1 MARRRKLGRPGDQRR
16 ALLRN
21 QVSALLWHG
30 KIVTTEA
37 RAKEVRRVAEKLIT
51 LAVNEYD
58 KSIKV
63 QKEVNN
69 EKGQTVTIEV
79 TNDTPSKL
87 NARRK
92 MISYLY
98 NLREPKTREETR
110 SEYKQRSREIKHP
123 LVEKLFNDYGPKYRA
138 RNEEKNCVGGY
149 TRIVKLGPRRGDGA
163 EEVLLELVE

>member
-1 MARRRKLGRPGDQRR
+1 MARQRKLGKAGDQRR

-63 QKEVNN
+63 KKDVNN
-69 EKGQTVTIEV
+69 EKGQTITIEV
-79 TNDTPSKL
+79 TNDAPSKL

-92 MISYLY
+92 MMSYLY
-98 NLREPKTREETR
+98 DLREPKTREETR

-163 EEVLLELVE
+163 EEVLLELLE

>member
-37 RAKEVRRVAEKLIT
+37 RAKEVRRIAEKLIT

-63 QKEVNN
+63 KKDVNN
-69 EKGQTVTIEV
+69 EKGQTITIEV
-79 TNDTPSKL
+79 TNDAPSKL

-92 MISYLY
+92 MMSYLY
-98 NLREPKTREETR
+98 DLR
-110 SEYKQRSREIKHP
+110 
-123 LVEKLFNDYGPKYRA
+123 
-138 RNEEKNCVGGY
+138 
-149 TRIVKLGPRRGDGA
+149 
-163 EEVLLELVE
+163 

>member
-1 MARRRKLGRPGDQRR
+1 MAKPRKLGKPSDQRR

-21 QVSALLWHG
+21 QVSSLLWHG

-37 RAKEVRRVAEKLIT
+37 RAKEVRRIAEKLIT

-63 QKEVNN
+63 KKEVNN

-87 NARRK
+87 HARRK
-92 MISYLY
+92 MMAYLY
-98 NLREPKTREETR
+98 DLRQPKKPEETKK
-110 SEYKQRSREIKHP
+110 EYKQRNREVKHP
-123 LVEKLFNDYGPKYRA
+123 LIEKLFNDYGPKYRS
-138 RNEEKNCVGGY
+138 RNQEKNCVGGY

-163 EEVLLELVE
+163 EQVLIELVD